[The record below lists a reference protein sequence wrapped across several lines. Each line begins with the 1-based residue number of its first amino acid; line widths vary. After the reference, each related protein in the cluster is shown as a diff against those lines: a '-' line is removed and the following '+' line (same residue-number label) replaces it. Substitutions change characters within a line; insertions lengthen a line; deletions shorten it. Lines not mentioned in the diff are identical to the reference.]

1 MNTDLELYKIFCE
14 VVKYK
19 NISKTAQNI
28 YITQS
33 AVTQSI
39 QKLEKSLGV
48 KVFYRS
54 KNGVELTQEGQ
65 KLYRYIKN
73 SIDTLNNVENIFFEY
88 INLEKGKIRIE
99 GDNELISSLLYEP
112 ILDFIKKHRNIEIAV
127 SNESTIDKEMQK
139 LTNGQIDIA
148 VLDLPY
154 DKKSYANIE
163 IISLKESKFCFFASK
178 EYIRKYPI
186 KEISE
191 IERHSLIIPQNAYI
205 KNEVLKQFCNKEK
218 IKLNIKYEV
227 FNFDIMKK
235 LIFENVGI
243 AFTRKENL
251 REIIK
256 DIAIIKEL
264 SSNNLK
270 VGIAVPKKRLFNKAV
285 DELIKEIKEK
295 YA

>member
-112 ILDFIKKHRNIEIAV
+112 V
-127 SNESTIDKEMQK
+127 
-139 LTNGQIDIA
+139 
-148 VLDLPY
+148 
-154 DKKSYANIE
+154 
-163 IISLKESKFCFFASK
+163 
-178 EYIRKYPI
+178 
-186 KEISE
+186 
-191 IERHSLIIPQNAYI
+191 
-205 KNEVLKQFCNKEK
+205 
-218 IKLNIKYEV
+218 
-227 FNFDIMKK
+227 
-235 LIFENVGI
+235 
-243 AFTRKENL
+243 
-251 REIIK
+251 
-256 DIAIIKEL
+256 
-264 SSNNLK
+264 
-270 VGIAVPKKRLFNKAV
+270 
-285 DELIKEIKEK
+285 
-295 YA
+295 